1 MNHSLP
7 CLSSLW
13 SRGPWQRLPL
23 ALAAVLAVA
32 ASTSAQ
38 TPAPAAAP
46 TATAPAPAHAGG
58 KKKNSITPEQAEFF
72 EKKIRP
78 VLVEKCYD
86 CHSEESGKMKNDL
99 ALDSRDAIRI
109 GGERGPG
116 IVPFKPDESFVIQ
129 AIRQEGRIAMPPEKK
144 GGKLPDEVIADFE
157 KWVAMGAPDPRDA
170 AKVANTEPAKPEKA
184 FDWDKERQFW
194 AFQKPRLTP
203 APAVKNARW
212 PKSDIDRF
220 VLAKL
225 EQKGLQPVAD
235 ADKRTL
241 VRRVYYD
248 LTGLP
253 PTPEQAEAF
262 VKDRSPNALEK
273 LVDELLASSH
283 FGEQWG
289 RAWLDVARYGEST
302 GLDRNL
308 NYPYAWKY
316 REYVLNA
323 FNSDKP
329 YDRFIQEQ
337 IAGDLLPYK
346 DQAERDQLL
355 IATGFLA
362 IGPKGLN
369 ETRPKYSKFQVV
381 DDQIDVTSRGFL
393 GLTVSCARCHD
404 HKFDPIPTRDY
415 HALAGIFSST
425 DTYYGTVGGRG
436 NRRPTPLL
444 GLAGNPD
451 RDILNGGGPTP
462 NMAVNTNRNFNGRT
476 NNFAAGGARR
486 GGTNGVAGRRG
497 GRGAFGPRDTNA
509 PPVERVPATGP
520 YAMGVKDLDPVE
532 SPIYFRGDLSKPK
545 ETVPRGFL
553 RAVALKDGPTVPEDS
568 SGRLQYAQW
577 ITHPDN
583 PLTARV
589 VVNRAWQQ
597 LFGVGIVATS
607 DNFGHLGSA
616 PTHPELLDYLAVKFQ
631 TEQHWSFKQL
641 IRSLV
646 LTHAYQL
653 GSELNA
659 KANEA
664 DPANTLLWRASPRR
678 LKAESIRDSIL
689 VASGRLD
696 PAPLH
701 GSVTADFGDGY
712 YGVNIWPTDFPTD
725 FRKRSVYLPVPR
737 DVVPEELSLF
747 DFPNPNLVTSRRE
760 STTSPNQALFLLNN
774 PFVQSESV
782 HFARRLLAVRGS
794 EEKRIRQAYQVALLR
809 EPTAAEIKRAK
820 QFIRD
825 QEGSYLG
832 SDELTGLTGTEED
845 GSLTLEIASAA
856 VRPNGMASEVIKRTT
871 KPAAI
876 EKPRDQ
882 HEAAWSLF
890 TQTLFGS
897 AEFRY
902 LR

>member
-1 MNHSLP
+1 MKSPAHSRSAHRWTPLLP
-7 CLSSLW
+7 V
-13 SRGPWQRLPL
+13 
-23 ALAAVLAVA
+23 LAAAAV
-32 ASTSAQ
+32 TLSA
-38 TPAPAAAP
+38 APA
-46 TATAPAPAHAGG
+46 
-58 KKKNSITPEQAEFF
+58 KKNAITPEQREFF

-86 CHSEESGKMKNDL
+86 CHSEESGRMKGDL
-99 ALDSRDAIRI
+99 VLDSRDGIRV

-116 IVPFKPDESFVIQ
+116 IVPNKPDESFVIQ
-129 AIRQEGRIAMPPEKK
+129 AIRQTGRIAMPPEKK

-157 KWVAMGAPDPRDA
+157 KWVSMGAPDPRDA
-170 AKVANTEPAKPEKA
+170 SKVANTEPAKPEKPV
-184 FDWDKERQFW
+184 DWDTERQFW
-194 AFQKPRLTP
+194 AFQKPKAVP
-203 APAVKNARW
+203 APKVSNTRW
-212 PKSDIDRF
+212 PRTDIDRF
-220 VLAKL
+220 ILAKL
-225 EQKGLQPVAD
+225 EEKKLKPVAD
-235 ADKRTL
+235 ADRRTL

-248 LTGLP
+248 LIGLP
-253 PTPEQAEAF
+253 PTPEQVDSF
-262 VKDRSPNALEK
+262 VKDRAPDALEK
-273 LVDELLASSH
+273 LVDQLLASPR

-316 REYVLNA
+316 RDYVIGA
-323 FNSDKP
+323 FNADKP

-337 IAGDLLPYK
+337 VAGDLLPFK

-381 DDQIDVTSRGFL
+381 DDQVDVTTRGFL

-425 DTYYGTVGGRG
+425 DTLYGTVGGRG

-451 RDILNGGGPTP
+451 REVLNGGGPTP

-476 NNFAAGGARR
+476 NAFGGGGGRR
-486 GGTNGVAGRRG
+486 GGGTNGLAGRRG
-497 GRGAFGPRDTNA
+497 PRGTNDE
-509 PPVERVPATGP
+509 PVERVAARGP
-520 YAMGVKDLDPVE
+520 YAMGVKDLEPVD

-553 RAVALKDGPTVPEDS
+553 RAIAIENAPAIPEDA

-577 ITHPDN
+577 LTSPDN

-589 VVNRAWQQ
+589 AVNRAWQQ
-597 LFGVGIVATS
+597 LFGAGIVATS

-616 PTHPELLDYLAVKFQ
+616 PTHPELLDLIAVRFA
-631 TEQHWSFKQL
+631 TEQHWSVKQL
-641 IRSLV
+641 VRSLV
-646 LTHAYQL
+646 LTRTYQL
-653 GSELNA
+653 GSQSDA
-659 KANEA
+659 KAAEV
-664 DPANTLLWRASPRR
+664 DPGNTLLWRATPRR
-678 LKAESIRDSIL
+678 LRAESIRDSIL
-689 VASGRLD
+689 AASGRLD
-696 PAPLH
+696 TTPLQ
-701 GSVTADFGDGY
+701 GAVTADFGDGY

-725 FRKRSVYLPVPR
+725 FLKRSVYLPVPR

-747 DFPNPNLVTSRRE
+747 DFPNPNLITSRRE
-760 STTSPNQALFLLNN
+760 STTSPSQALFLMNN

-782 HFARRLLAVRGS
+782 HLARRLLSGKGS
-794 EEKRIRQAYQVALLR
+794 EEKRIRLAYQATLLR
-809 EPTAAEIKRAK
+809 EPTSAELQRSRKFLREQIENYA
-820 QFIRD
+820 
-825 QEGSYLG
+825 G
-832 SDELTGLTGTEED
+832 SDELSSLPKFGED
-845 GSLTLEIASAA
+845 QSLTLEIASAA
-856 VRPNGMASEVIKRTT
+856 VRANGTPAEVVKRTS
-871 KPAAI
+871 KAAPI
-876 EKPRDQ
+876 EKPRNQ
-882 HEAAWSLF
+882 SEAAWSLL
-890 TQTLFGS
+890 TQSLFGS

>member
-1 MNHSLP
+1 MNQNIQP
-7 CLSSLW
+7 P
-13 SRGPWQRLPL
+13 RGHRWAALLPL
-23 ALAAVLAVA
+23 LAVVAVSA
-32 ASTSAQ
+32 AAQ
-38 TPAPAAAP
+38 TSD
-46 TATAPAPAHAGG
+46 APAPA
-58 KKKNSITPEQAEFF
+58 KKKASITPEQLDFF

-86 CHSEESGKMKNDL
+86 CHSEESGKMKGDL
-99 ALDSRDAIRI
+99 VLDSRDGIRA

-116 IVPFKPDESFVIQ
+116 IVPHKPDDSFVIQ

-157 KWVAMGAPDPRDA
+157 KWVTMGAPDPRDA
-170 AKVANTEPAKPEKA
+170 SKTAKVEPAKPEKVV
-184 FDWDKERQFW
+184 DWDKERQFW
-194 AFQKPRLTP
+194 AFQKPKATTP
-203 APAVKNARW
+203 PMVAYTKW
-212 PKSDIDRF
+212 PKSEVDRF

-225 EQKGLQPVAD
+225 EEKKLKPVAD
-235 ADKRTL
+235 ADRRTL
-241 VRRVYYD
+241 GRRIYYD

-253 PTPEQAEAF
+253 PTPEQLDAF
-262 VKDRSPNALEK
+262 VKDRSNNALEK
-273 LVDELLASSH
+273 LVDQLLASPH

-289 RAWLDVARYGEST
+289 RNWLDVARYGEST

-316 REYVLNA
+316 RDYVISA
-323 FNSDKP
+323 FNADKP
-329 YDRFIQEQ
+329 YDRFIHEQ

-346 DQAERDQLL
+346 NQDERDQLL

-381 DDQIDVTSRGFL
+381 DDQIDVTTRGFL

-425 DTYYGTVGGRG
+425 DTLYGTVGGRG

-451 RDILNGGGPTP
+451 REVLNGGGPTP

-476 NNFAAGGARR
+476 NNFAGGGFRR
-486 GGTNGVAGRRG
+486 GGTNGPAGRRG
-497 GRGAFGPRDTNA
+497 QRGFGPRDTNA

-520 YAMGVKDLDPVE
+520 YAMGVKELEPVD

-545 ETVPRGFL
+545 ETAPRGFP
-553 RAVALKDGPTVPEDS
+553 RIVALKDGPAVPEDS

-577 ITHPDN
+577 LTHPDN

-589 VVNRAWQQ
+589 AVNRAWQQ
-597 LFGVGIVATS
+597 LFGVGLVATS

-616 PTHPELLDYLAVKFQ
+616 PTHPELLDYLAVRFE
-631 TEQHWSFKQL
+631 TEQHWSVKQL
-641 IRSLV
+641 VRSLV
-646 LTHAYQL
+646 LTHVYQL
-653 GSELNA
+653 SSQIDP
-659 KANEA
+659 KAVEA

-696 PAPLH
+696 SEPLK
-701 GSVTADFGDGY
+701 GAITADFGDGY
-712 YGVNIWPTDFPTD
+712 YGVNIWPTDFPAD

-760 STTSPNQALFLLNN
+760 NTTSPNQALYLLNN
-774 PFVQSESV
+774 PLVQSESV
-782 HFARRLLAVRGS
+782 FFARRLLANKES
-794 EEKRIRQAYQVALLR
+794 DEKRIRQAYAVTLLR
-809 EPTAAEIKRAK
+809 EPTAAEIKRAR
-820 QFIRD
+820 QFIHD
-825 QEGSYLG
+825 QIAAYSGGDDLS
-832 SDELTGLTGTEED
+832 ELAANEED
-845 GSLTLEIASAA
+845 GTLTLEIASSALRA
-856 VRPNGMASEVIKRTT
+856 NGKPAEVVKRTS
-871 KPAAI
+871 KLAPI
-876 EKPRDQ
+876 EKPRSPG
-882 HEAAWSLF
+882 EAAWSLY
-890 TQTLFGS
+890 TQSLFGS